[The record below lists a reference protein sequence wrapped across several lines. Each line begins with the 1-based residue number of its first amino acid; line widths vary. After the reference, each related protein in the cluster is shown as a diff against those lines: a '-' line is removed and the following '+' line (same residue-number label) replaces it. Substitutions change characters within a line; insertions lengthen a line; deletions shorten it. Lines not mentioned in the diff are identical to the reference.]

1 MPPIQVTPETR
12 IRLHGTLSNLIVNS
26 ADSGEGMEF
35 LFPDGS
41 GLLIVVTL
49 LNEDPIAINP
59 EFIGCVHSRPNTT
72 VVMSDGTSL
81 VVAEP
86 MDQLLSM
93 ISNAPPRVIT
103 TTPARENAHRHEARR
118 VAHTWPR
125 VWNIDDIE
133 SRPAH

>member
-1 MPPIQVTPETR
+1 
-12 IRLHGTLSNLIVNS
+12 
-26 ADSGEGMEF
+26 MEF
-35 LFPDGS
+35 LFPDWSGS
-41 GLLIVVTL
+41 LIVVTL

-86 MDQLLSM
+86 MDELLSM
-93 ISNAPPRVIT
+93 ISKAPPRVVT
-103 TTPARENAHRHEARR
+103 TTPTRETAHHHEGQR
-118 VAHTWPR
+118 VAHSLPR

-133 SRPAH
+133 NRPA